1 MARRF
6 FAEPETLSH
15 DRIAIEGALAHR
27 LLRVLRLG
35 EGDEFVLFDGT
46 GMDVRVRLDDV
57 RDRHATAQVLDRVEG
72 PPEPHVRVHLYQ
84 AIAKGERFEWLL
96 EKGTEIGV
104 ATFIPLVTARS
115 VVKTGGGGNRVER
128 WRRIV
133 TEAAE
138 QSGRSAVPEVREPE
152 TFEQSLAEAPGLLL
166 LPYEA
171 AGDAAPNI
179 QAALDREID
188 ALFALGEVSLFV
200 GPEGGFEPQE
210 VAAAVARGAT
220 VVTMGERV
228 LRSETAGLVAATL
241 TMHAVGELG

>member
-1 MARRF
+1 MLRRF
-6 FAEPETLSH
+6 FVPRPMLSQERVTI
-15 DRIAIEGALAHR
+15 DGPLAHR

-35 EGDEFVLFDGT
+35 EGDEFVLFDGS
-46 GMDVRVRLDDV
+46 GVEARMRLDEV
-57 RDRHATAQVLDRVEG
+57 SDRRAMASVLERVEG
-72 PPEPHVRVHLYQ
+72 PAEPHVKVRLYQ

-96 EKGTEIGV
+96 EKGTEVGV
-104 ATFIPLVTARS
+104 SAFIPLVTARS

-138 QSGRSAVPEVREPE
+138 QSGRSGVPDVGEPQS
-152 TFEQSLAEAPGLLL
+152 FEQALAEAPGLLV

-171 AGDAAPNI
+171 AGEAAPSI
-179 QAALDREID
+179 QAALDGEID

-210 VAAAVARGAT
+210 VEAARQRDAL
-220 VVTMGERV
+220 VVTMGQRV

-241 TMHAVGELG
+241 TLHAVGELG